1 MMWDSLNPLSLEVN
15 TQVYVGAS
23 ESEVLR
29 MVRQGLVTGYS
40 AKGIQVVNSDGII
53 REYFNWMEKL

>member
-1 MMWDSLNPLSLEVN
+1 MIYDSLNPLSLEVN

-29 MVRQGLVTGYS
+29 MVRQGLVTGYT
-40 AKGIQVVNSDGII
+40 KRGIQVANADGII
-53 REYFNWMEKL
+53 RTYYNWMEVL